1 MRTWGSRSLPTLP
14 IPESRGAAR
23 PRTIRSTTLNLPT
36 VHLANDDYA
45 YLTPLDSP
53 RILVLTTDGVAA
65 KTLVLFDG
73 ADGGTILAD
82 VTNAR

>member
-1 MRTWGSRSLPTLP
+1 M
-14 IPESRGAAR
+14 
-23 PRTIRSTTLNLPT
+23 NLPT
-36 VHLANDDYA
+36 VHLANDTYV
-45 YLTPLDSP
+45 YLTPLFNSP